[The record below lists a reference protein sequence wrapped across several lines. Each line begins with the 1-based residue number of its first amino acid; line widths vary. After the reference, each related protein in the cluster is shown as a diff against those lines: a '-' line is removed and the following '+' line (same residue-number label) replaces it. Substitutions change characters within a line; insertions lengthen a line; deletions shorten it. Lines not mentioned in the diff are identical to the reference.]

1 LLAAKLE
8 ALGAEVLLAPTIRI
22 EPPEN
27 PAPLD
32 DAIHASKSGKYDWI
46 VFTSVNAVEAFFGRA
61 AEAPNAHYAA
71 IGPATAEA
79 LETRGLNAD
88 IVPGRHVAEDVFEAL
103 RRHTDLFG
111 KRFLLPQAD
120 IAREA
125 LPRMLREAG
134 TEVDVVSAYRT
145 VPDAEGA
152 ARANELVRTGA
163 TDAVTFT
170 SASTVRGFLSSA
182 DEAVRARLTPASIG
196 PITSAALRDA
206 GVEPATEAKR
216 YTAEGLVEALVEYF
230 EDRGSFENGGRGDP

>member
-1 LLAAKLE
+1 MSENETHRPLGGRRLVVTRPRRQGGLLAAKLE

-88 IVPGRHVAEDVFEAL
+88 IVPGRHVAEDVF
-103 RRHTDLFG
+103 
-111 KRFLLPQAD
+111 
-120 IAREA
+120 
-125 LPRMLREAG
+125 
-134 TEVDVVSAYRT
+134 
-145 VPDAEGA
+145 
-152 ARANELVRTGA
+152 
-163 TDAVTFT
+163 
-170 SASTVRGFLSSA
+170 
-182 DEAVRARLTPASIG
+182 
-196 PITSAALRDA
+196 
-206 GVEPATEAKR
+206 
-216 YTAEGLVEALVEYF
+216 
-230 EDRGSFENGGRGDP
+230 